1 MANLWFTSDN
11 HFGHKNILKFCPE
24 TRPFASIEEHDAA
37 QIANFQKLVK
47 PEDTVWFL
55 GDVFFCN
62 DRRAAE
68 ILAQI
73 PGHKHLVFGNH
84 DQTIKKTHN
93 IRHMFESTQDYKEL
107 RVDGINVVLFHF
119 PMMEWNRMHHGAY
132 ALFGHVHGSLDNDPL
147 VLSGRT
153 MDVGVDSRPAGVVN
167 TNGFLAPWDWNQ
179 VHQILGARPRRAHHN
194 KVVD

>member
-1 MANLWFTSDN
+1 
-11 HFGHKNILKFCPE
+11 LKFCPE
-24 TRPFASIEEHDAA
+24 TRPYASIEEHDAT

-62 DRRAAE
+62 ENRSAE
-68 ILAQI
+68 ILSQI
-73 PGHKHLVFGNH
+73 PGRKNLVYGNH
-84 DQTIKKTHN
+84 DQTIKN
-93 IRHMFESTQDYKEL
+93 SARIRGMFESVQDYKEL
-107 RVDGINVVLFHF
+107 RSVTGVNVVLFHF

-132 ALFGHVHGSLDNDPL
+132 ALFGHVHGSMDNDPL

-153 MDVGVDSRPAGVVN
+153 MDVGVDSRPAGVTN
-167 TNGFLAPWDWNQ
+167 ENGFLAPWGWNR
-179 VHQILGARPRRAHHN
+179 VHQILGARPRRTHHN

>member
-37 QIANFQKLVK
+37 QIANFQKLVQ

-62 DRRAAE
+62 EYRAKD

-73 PGHKHLVFGNH
+73 PGHKHLVYGNH
-84 DQTIKKTHN
+84 DQTIKKSFAV
-93 IRHMFESTQDYKEL
+93 RSMFESIQDYKEL
-107 RVDGINVVLFHF
+107 RVDGVNVVLFHF
-119 PMMEWNRMHHGAY
+119 PIMEWNRMHHGAY
-132 ALFGHVHGSLDNDPL
+132 SLFGHVHGSLDDDEL
-147 VLSGRT
+147 VLSGRA
-153 MDVGVDSRPAGVVN
+153 MDVGVDSRPDGV
-167 TNGFLAPWDWNQ
+167 TNYNGLVSPWSWNQ
-179 VHQILGARPRRAHHN
+179 VNLILANRPVRTHHG